1 MHIMV
6 FMMHFLAF
14 TQVKIRVGT
23 NSVVNLAD
31 NYSERFAV
39 KVGWAAGIPL
49 SR

>member
-23 NSVVNLAD
+23 NSVVT
-31 NYSERFAV
+31 EEEW
-39 KVGWAAGIPL
+39 GQP
-49 SR
+49 